1 MFDVTLKPT
10 GMSRFKN
17 GVRRPAECVYRIDVE
32 DTNEAARIARE
43 HAQAEGFSG
52 YAITKIKEI
61 EK

>member
-1 MFDVTLKPT
+1 MFDVTLKTT

-17 GVRRPAECVYRIDVE
+17 GARRPSECVYRVDAPGP
-32 DTNEAARIARE
+32 NEAARIARE

-52 YAITKIKEI
+52 YAITKIKEV